1 MVDPVLVGQQLVNG
15 LLFGGI
21 LVIIAIGLSLIFGV
35 GGVLNFSHGAL
46 FMVGGY
52 IGLFTAQL
60 TNSFLLAAAAATVG
74 GFLMGLVIE
83 VGFVKRIRDR
93 DNLGIAAIMLTL
105 GIAIAVENFM
115 RVTQGSF
122 HQSLPVSFGTDI
134 WNLGPIIVTSR
145 RVYIFVLAVAAIVA
159 LFAIIKYTKIGL
171 GIRAV
176 AQDRDTALLMGIRP
190 NRIYA
195 VTFGVSAALA
205 SLAGVLLAPLFS
217 IYPSVGWRPFL
228 LAFIVVMIGGL
239 GSLRGTLV
247 AAVVIALF
255 RSVALIWFSTQ
266 VTFILLFLFMIV
278 VLYINPQGFKEVVE
292 A

>member
-74 GFLMGLVIE
+74 GFLLGLVIE

-122 HQSLPVSFGTDI
+122 HQSLPVSFGNDI

-145 RVYIFVLAVAAIVA
+145 RVYIFVLAVAAIAA

-278 VLYINPQGFKEVVE
+278 VLYINPQGLKEVVE

>member
-1 MVDPVLVGQQLVNG
+1 MVDPVLVGQQLLNG

-46 FMVGGY
+46 FMVGGF

-74 GFLMGLVIE
+74 GFVMGLVIE
-83 VGFVKRIRDR
+83 VGFVRRIRDR

-122 HQSLPVSFGTDI
+122 HQSLPVSFGTDV
-134 WNLGPIIVTSR
+134 WNLGPLIVTSR
-145 RVYIFVLAVAAIVA
+145 RVYIFVLAVAAIAA

-195 VTFGVSAALA
+195 VTFAVSAALA

-255 RSVALIWFSTQ
+255 RSVTLIWFSTQ

-278 VLYINPQGFKEVVE
+278 VLYINPQGLKEVVE

>member
-1 MVDPVLVGQQLVNG
+1 MVDPVLVGQQLING

-60 TNSFLLAAAAATVG
+60 TNSFLLAAAAATLG
-74 GFLMGLVIE
+74 GFLLGLVIE
-83 VGFVKRIRDR
+83 VGFVRRIRNR

-122 HQSLPVSFGTDI
+122 HQSLPVSFGNEI

-145 RVYIFVLAVAAIVA
+145 RVYIFVLAVAAIAA

-278 VLYINPQGFKEVVE
+278 ILYITPQGFKAVVE
-292 A
+292 S

>member
-21 LVIIAIGLSLIFGV
+21 LVIIAIGLSLTFGV

-60 TNSFLLAAAAATVG
+60 TNSFLLAAAAATIG
-74 GFLMGLVIE
+74 GFLLGLVIE

-134 WNLGPIIVTSR
+134 WNLGPLIVTSR
-145 RVYIFVLAVAAIVA
+145 RVYIFVLAVAAIAA

-278 VLYINPQGFKEVVE
+278 VLYINPQGLKEVVE

>member
-1 MVDPVLVGQQLVNG
+1 MVDPVLVGQQLLNG

-46 FMVGGY
+46 FMVGGF

-60 TNSFLLAAAAATVG
+60 TNSFLLAAAVATVG

-83 VGFVKRIRDR
+83 VGFVRRIRDR

-134 WNLGPIIVTSR
+134 WNIGPLIVTSR
-145 RVYIFVLAVAAIVA
+145 RVYIFVLAVAAIAA

-195 VTFGVSAALA
+195 VTFAVSAALA

-255 RSVALIWFSTQ
+255 RSVTLIWFSTQ

-278 VLYINPQGFKEVVE
+278 VLYINPQGLKEVVE

>member
-74 GFLMGLVIE
+74 GFLLGLVIE

-145 RVYIFVLAVAAIVA
+145 RVYIFVLAVAAIAA

-278 VLYINPQGFKEVVE
+278 VLYINPQGLKEVVE